1 MNEEIENF
9 DISTKLENLIEKTK
23 LNLEDVKEHD
33 ADLCYID
40 VEEVEAIIEY
50 LQQLQVIKE
59 YREKER

>member
-1 MNEEIENF
+1 MNEIENF

-23 LNLEDVKEHD
+23 LNLEDVKEQD

-40 VEEVEAIIEY
+40 VEEVESIVEY